1 MPCIARFERAHSYR
15 ARSASKKGT
24 WPLLPSSLTRK
35 RSGDY
40 SQIPVE
46 IAKFMWARGNE
57 GVMTIAQMDPAVTL
71 ANLQTSKTDRV
82 TIVLLSGDM
91 DRAMAAFIIA
101 TGAAA
106 MGMKVTVFFTFWG
119 LNAIRRKGAAS
130 SAKDWLRQM
139 FGMLNKGGADSLPL
153 SRFHFWGL
161 GTKMMQKVMQQNRM
175 PGVPELME
183 TALDLGV
190 HFIAC
195 TTTMGLM
202 GITKDT
208 LIDGIDQFA
217 GVTTYLA
224 EAKQGSVNLFI

>member
-1 MPCIARFERAHSYR
+1 
-15 ARSASKKGT
+15 
-24 WPLLPSSLTRK
+24 
-35 RSGDY
+35 
-40 SQIPVE
+40 
-46 IAKFMWARGNE
+46 
-57 GVMTIAQMDPAVTL
+57 MTTTQMDPAVAL
-71 ANLQTSKTDRV
+71 ADLQAAKTDRV
-82 TIVLLSGDM
+82 TIVLLSGDL

-106 MGMKVTVFFTFWG
+106 MGMKVTMFFTFWG
-119 LNAIRRKGAAS
+119 LNTIRRNGAS
-130 SAKDWLRQM
+130 SQARDWLRRM
-139 FGMLNKGGADSLPL
+139 FGFLNKGGAERLPL
-153 SRFHFWGL
+153 SRFHFGGL
-161 GTKMMQKVMQQNRM
+161 GTRMMQKVMKQNKM

-190 HFIAC
+190 RFIAC

>member
-1 MPCIARFERAHSYR
+1 VGTIVKNQLKQ
-15 ARSASKKGT
+15 RSSCA
-24 WPLLPSSLTRK
+24 LDR
-35 RSGDY
+35 R
-40 SQIPVE
+40 
-46 IAKFMWARGNE
+46 E
-57 GVMTIAQMDPAVTL
+57 GMMTTTQLNPAVTL
-71 ANLQTSKTDRV
+71 ADLQASKPDKV
-82 TIVLLSGDM
+82 TIVLLSGDL

-106 MGMKVTVFFTFWG
+106 MGMQVTMFFTFWG
-119 LNAIRRKGAAS
+119 LNTIRRKGATS
-130 SAKDWLRQM
+130 SAKDWLRRM
-139 FGMLNKGGADSLPL
+139 FGVLNKGGAESLPL
-153 SRFHFWGL
+153 SRFHFAGL
-161 GTKMMQKVMQQNRM
+161 GTKMMQKVMKQNRM

-190 HFIAC
+190 RFIAC

-208 LIDGIDQFA
+208 LIEGIDQFA

>member
-1 MPCIARFERAHSYR
+1 
-15 ARSASKKGT
+15 
-24 WPLLPSSLTRK
+24 
-35 RSGDY
+35 
-40 SQIPVE
+40 
-46 IAKFMWARGNE
+46 
-57 GVMTIAQMDPAVTL
+57 MTTTQVDPAVAL
-71 ANLQTSKTDRV
+71 ADLQTSKPDRV
-82 TIVLLSGDM
+82 TIVLLSGNM

-106 MGMKVTVFFTFWG
+106 MGMQVTVFFTFWG
-119 LNAIRRKGAAS
+119 LNTIRRKGAAT
-130 SAKDWLRQM
+130 SAKDWLRRM
-139 FGMLNKGGADSLPL
+139 FGLLNRGGADSLPL

-161 GTKMMQKVMQQNRM
+161 GTRMMQKVMKQNRM
-175 PGVPELME
+175 PGVPELMQ

-190 HFIAC
+190 RFIAC

>member
-1 MPCIARFERAHSYR
+1 
-15 ARSASKKGT
+15 
-24 WPLLPSSLTRK
+24 
-35 RSGDY
+35 
-40 SQIPVE
+40 
-46 IAKFMWARGNE
+46 
-57 GVMTIAQMDPAVTL
+57 MTIAQMDPTMAL
-71 ANLQTSKTDRV
+71 DNLRSSKPDKV

-106 MGMKVTVFFTFWG
+106 MGMQVTVFFTFWG
-119 LNAIRRKGAAS
+119 LNTIRRKGAAS
-130 SAKDWLRQM
+130 SAKDWLRRM
-139 FGMLNKGGADSLPL
+139 FGLLNKGGADSLPL

-161 GTKMMQKVMQQNRM
+161 GTKMMQKVMKQNRM

-190 HFIAC
+190 RFIAC

-208 LIDGIDQFA
+208 LIEGIDQFA

-224 EAKQGSVNLFI
+224 EAKHGSVNLFI

>member
-1 MPCIARFERAHSYR
+1 
-15 ARSASKKGT
+15 
-24 WPLLPSSLTRK
+24 
-35 RSGDY
+35 
-40 SQIPVE
+40 
-46 IAKFMWARGNE
+46 
-57 GVMTIAQMDPAVTL
+57 MTTTQMDPAVAL
-71 ANLQTSKTDRV
+71 ADLQAAKTDRV
-82 TIVLLSGDM
+82 TIVLLSGDL

-106 MGMKVTVFFTFWG
+106 MGMKVTMFFTFWG
-119 LNAIRRKGAAS
+119 LNTIRRNGAS
-130 SAKDWLRQM
+130 SQAKDWLRRM
-139 FGMLNKGGADSLPL
+139 FGFLNKGGAERLPL
-153 SRFHFWGL
+153 SRFHFGGL
-161 GTKMMQKVMQQNRM
+161 GTRMMQKVMKQNKM

-190 HFIAC
+190 RFIAC